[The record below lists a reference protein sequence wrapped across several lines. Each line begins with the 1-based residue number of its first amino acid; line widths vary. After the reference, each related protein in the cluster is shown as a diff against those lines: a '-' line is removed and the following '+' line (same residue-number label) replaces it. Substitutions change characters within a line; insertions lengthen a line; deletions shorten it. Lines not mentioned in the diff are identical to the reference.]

1 MTGILLSL
9 FSTIGKSRGLQVH
22 LRLRRVNVGL
32 CSNFMVRLFVF
43 CSSLK
48 LGSSTKRLGLLLI
61 AAVREL
67 CGPEAQDREDK
78 RCDKQHGDQ
87 VSHSHNNGIT
97 ETAAG

>member
-32 CSNFMVRLFVF
+32 CSNLKVRLSVF